1 MKKIL
6 PLALFLFSG
15 WVFCQSGFT
24 LKVSGDVSKPLEMT
38 LTDLSKMPRK
48 EASLKD
54 KDGSIHLYK
63 GVSLQDILAKAGVP
77 SGKELHG
84 ENLSKYLLARC
95 TDGYQVLFSLAE
107 LDASVADKNVIVA
120 DMVDGKPLPE
130 SRGPLRLI
138 AEGEKKPAR
147 SSYQLES
154 LIIGQIKK

>member
-6 PLALFLFSG
+6 PLVLLLSSG
-15 WVFCQSGFT
+15 WIFCQSGFK
-24 LKVSGDVSKPLEMT
+24 LKVSGDVSKPLEFN

-54 KDGSIHLYK
+54 KDGVIHIYT
-63 GVSLQDILAKAGVP
+63 GVPLSDILAKAGVP

-84 ENLSKYLLARC
+84 ENLSKYLLAKC
-95 TDGYQVLFSLAE
+95 ADGYQVLFSLAE
-107 LDASVADKNVIVA
+107 LDASIADKNVIVA
-120 DMVDGKPLPE
+120 DTVDGKPLPE
-130 SRGPLRLI
+130 TKGPLRLI

-154 LIIGQIKK
+154 LVVGQIKK